1 MGCSCNAA
9 YRRFSFASW
18 FIAATVVNFLFANCL
33 RFSCKVWALPFRS
46 VGTFLS
52 KCGHFS
58 CKAQTLSELMARVC
72 RAHHGYLP
80 EPVFEGGCR
89 MVRKTFA
96 RIFSSGC
103 VCFSFKTEISFRRTW
118 GFMCCFLECF
128 SLVLY
133 LFVCEFTV
141 LVSFRLLEAENP
153 CDFWEL
159 AVMWAE

>member
-1 MGCSCNAA
+1 MGCSCSTA

-18 FIAATVVNFLFANCL
+18 FIAATVVNSLFANCL

-52 KCGHFS
+52 KCRHFS

-72 RAHHGYLP
+72 CAHHGYLP

-96 RIFSSGC
+96 RILSSGC
-103 VCFSFKTEISFRRTW
+103 VCFPSKTEMSFRWTC
-118 GFMCCFLECF
+118 GFICYFLGRF
-128 SLVLY
+128 SSVLC
-133 LFVCEFTV
+133 LCVCKCTV
-141 LVSFRLLEAENP
+141 LVSFRLSKVENP

-159 AVMWAE
+159 AVVWTE